1 MRKIYE
7 DKPNFGRKGSKK
19 NEMTSILDY
28 FTLLIPL
35 EFISDAMIDHFM
47 TAEHLE
53 HLWRNFQSNRVC
65 VSLCKT
71 QCFNTVLCVVYV
83 SHTIT

>member
-7 DKPNFGRKGSKK
+7 DKPNFGRKGSKN

-35 EFISDAMIDHFM
+35 EFISDAMIDNFM
-47 TAEHLE
+47 TTFCIE
-53 HLWRNFQSNRVC
+53 NRKIRAFMAKLSIKSC
-65 VSLCKT
+65 LCI
-71 QCFNTVLCVVYV
+71 VV
-83 SHTIT
+83 

>member
-7 DKPNFGRKGSKK
+7 DKSNFGRKGSTN

-47 TAEHLE
+47 TAFFCIE
-53 HLWRNFQSNRVC
+53 NREIRAFMAKFSIKSC
-65 VSLCKT
+65 LCI
-71 QCFNTVLCVVYV
+71 VV
-83 SHTIT
+83 